1 MGKRVPQAVLA
12 HLDPNKL
19 ALLDELSAMTRTPR
33 AVLIREAID
42 DLLEKHRG
50 VWKQNSQQPPTA
62 RAIHIARL
70 AKTAKPK
77 QSRPHKVRRFKQTKI
92 RTKDGGNS

>member
-1 MGKRVPQAVLA
+1 MGKTVPQAVLA

-19 ALLDELSAMTRTPR
+19 ALLDELSTMTQTPR

-50 VWKQNSQQPPTA
+50 VWKQNTQQPPTA

-70 AKTAKPK
+70 AKIGKPK
-77 QSRPHKVRRFKQTKI
+77 QSSSRKDRRFK
-92 RTKDGGNS
+92 

>member
-1 MGKRVPQAVLA
+1 MPQAVLA

-50 VWKQNSQQPPTA
+50 VWNNNSQQPPTA

-70 AKTAKPK
+70 AKIGKPK
-77 QSRPHKVRRFKQTKI
+77 QRSSRKVRRIK
-92 RTKDGGNS
+92 